1 MIQML
6 AVAYCLFTALL
17 VAGLL
22 AATALCR
29 LQAGRRKQR
38 DAELAQ
44 QYLRIVLL
52 SLASGRRRVP
62 VFPRLRCAGARHVL
76 AGVLVRLTAST
87 YGLDPDPLRRIVKET
102 GLTGYLLRR
111 ARRTRGCRRAWY
123 LSLLSRLPADDAAAE
138 TAAAYAA
145 DPNRYVR
152 FYALM
157 VQLAADP
164 SVSLKLLAAYPDPL
178 TAFELAEIMAVLR
191 RGVLPVAYEPLV
203 DSSCRNLR
211 SLGLCIVRQFGI
223 EEAED
228 ALLRIA
234 EADDAPELG
243 REAVYTLCALQRPL
257 GRYEVAKRVKAMSR
271 AERKSLLRYMALEGY
286 AGEALTG
293 VFSRDEAPYFEA
305 LVHSYKRPLVC
316 S

>member
-1 MIQML
+1 MIEML
-6 AVAYCLFTALL
+6 AIVYCIFAAFLA
-17 VAGLL
+17 AGLL
-22 AATALCR
+22 AATTIRR
-29 LQAGRRKQR
+29 LQAGRRAKR
-38 DAELAQ
+38 DAELAR
-44 QYLRIVLL
+44 QYLRIVIM
-52 SLASGRRRVP
+52 SQMSGRRRAP
-62 VFPRLRCAGARHVL
+62 VFPRLDCAGARHVL
-76 AGVLVRLTAST
+76 AVVLARLTAST
-87 YGLDPDPLRRIVKET
+87 YGLDPEPLQRIVKET
-102 GLTGYLLRR
+102 NLTDYLLRR
-111 ARRTRGCRRAWY
+111 VRRTRGCRRAWF

-138 TAAAYAA
+138 AASAYAA
-145 DPNRYVR
+145 DRNRYVR

-164 SVSLKLLAAYPDPL
+164 SVSLKLLAAYPDSL
-178 TAFELAEIMAVLR
+178 SAFELAEIMAALR
-191 RGVLPVAYEPLV
+191 RGILPVAYEPLV
-203 DSSCRNLR
+203 GSACRNLR

-223 EEAED
+223 EEAEKS
-228 ALLRIA
+228 LLHIA
-234 EADDAPELG
+234 ETDDAPELG

-257 GRYEVAKRVKAMSR
+257 GRYEVAKRVQLMSR